1 MLSVYKPFK
10 LRVDG
15 DYIICDGYTFKDLRM
30 DLLTGDIFIIVDFY
44 REKQTHFTRE
54 YRVGACGEVDV
65 NKLIDDLH
73 IRLDYEF
80 NKN

>member
-1 MLSVYKPFK
+1 
-10 LRVDG
+10 
-15 DYIICDGYTFKDLRM
+15 M
-30 DLLTGDIFIIVDFY
+30 DLLTGCIFIIVDFH
-44 REKQTHFTRE
+44 RETQTHFTRE

>member
-1 MLSVYKPFK
+1 MLSVNKPFK
-10 LRVDG
+10 IRVEG

-30 DLLTGDIFIIVDFY
+30 DLLTGDIFILVDFY
-44 REKQTHFTRE
+44 REKETHFTRE
-54 YRVGACGEVDV
+54 YRVGGAGEVDV